1 MKHHAIMQHLVW
13 KVLFWCKELPQP
25 PICIVLNVA
34 EVLNISSEEQLP
46 PLSLKVSL
54 GSSQVISEGV

>member
-1 MKHHAIMQHLVW
+1 MKHRAIMQHLVW
-13 KVLFWCKELPQP
+13 KVLFWYKELPLTSQLHYFK
-25 PICIVLNVA
+25 CCTLHK
-34 EVLNISSEEQLP
+34 SSEKQLP